1 MAHAFTRVTLIG
13 SRRHLDLLLPS
24 DQPVGALM
32 PQVLEML
39 NDPPAD
45 EVAAKVL
52 VGPDGTELSAETTL
66 SSAEIS
72 DGSSLMLCN
81 ASEAPPAPV
90 VYDVTDLVVNETEA
104 VSGRWTNR
112 FRELTAGVFAAVG
125 LWAGAELLLAAL
137 APDDA
142 WWLLLSASL
151 VLLVA
156 GTAAARPPRTSA
168 IGPTLQGA
176 GWLLGLGALLR
187 SGLPLEPT
195 ALLLAAL
202 SVLTLVGMG
211 LSAPNPRALFTG
223 AGTLALAATLWAAA
237 GLISRDPVH
246 AAALATT
253 ASVLLLG
260 LLPKLALATS
270 GLATLDDQRAKG
282 GTIGRTDALEAVA
295 GAHRGLT
302 LGTVLTA
309 LSIALGLWLL
319 GTDTADQ
326 KWTLPL
332 LLALILAVFLRAR
345 SFPLAAE
352 RISLYAASGVGLV
365 ALTAA
370 SLRFFPD
377 QPWVA
382 GLAVLLL
389 AACIA
394 VSLTLNL
401 PDHTEARLRLV
412 AKRLETIAILASVP
426 LVIGMFGIFSQL
438 LGSF

>member
-52 VGPDGTELSAETTL
+52 VGPDGTELSAEATL
-66 SSAEIS
+66 SSAEVA
-72 DGSSLMLCN
+72 DGSSLMLTN

-90 VYDVTDLVVNETEA
+90 VYDVTDLVVHETEA
-104 VSGRWTNR
+104 VAGRWTDR
-112 FRELTAGVFAAVG
+112 FRDLTAGVSAAVG

-137 APDDA
+137 APGDA

-151 VLLVA
+151 ILLVA

-168 IGPTLQGA
+168 IGPTMQGA
-176 GWLLGLGALLR
+176 GWLLGFGALLR
-187 SGLPLEPT
+187 ADLPLSGT

-211 LSAPNPRALFTG
+211 LSAANPRALFTG
-223 AGTLALAATLWAAA
+223 AGTLALAAGVWAVA
-237 GLISRDPVH
+237 GLVSQEPAR
-246 AAALATT
+246 AAALASV

-309 LSIALGLWLL
+309 LSIALGLWVL
-319 GTDTADQ
+319 GTDTAHQ

-332 LLALILAVFLRAR
+332 LLALTLAVFLRAR

-352 RISLYAASGVGLV
+352 RISLYAASGVGVV
-365 ALTAA
+365 ALAAA
-370 SLRFFPD
+370 SLHFFAD
-377 QPWVA
+377 RPWLT
-382 GLAVLLL
+382 GLAVLIL
-389 AACIA
+389 AAGIA

-401 PDHTEARLRLV
+401 PDHTEARLRLL
-412 AKRLETIAILASVP
+412 AKRLETLAILASVP
-426 LVIGMFGIFSQL
+426 LVIGLFGIFSQL